1 MSIGELYLNQVYK
14 VNAPSGTK
22 KTQRNSN
29 VESASKTTGTDG
41 FEISDFGREL
51 NVARKAVKETPD
63 VRQQTVE
70 EIKARFKAGK
80 YEVSTSAIADKLLSE
95 I

>member
-22 KTQRNSN
+22 KTQRTSN
-29 VESASKTTGTDG
+29 VESAAKTAGTDG

-51 NVARKAVKETPD
+51 NVGRKAVKETPD
-63 VRQQTVE
+63 VRQEKVD

-80 YEVSTSAIADKLLSE
+80 YEVNTSAIAEKLLGE

>member
-14 VNAPSGTK
+14 VNAPNGTK
-22 KTQRNSN
+22 KTQRASN
-29 VESASKTTGTDG
+29 VQSTSKAGGTDG
-41 FEISDFGREL
+41 FEISDFGRDL

-63 VRQQTVE
+63 VRQEKVD

-80 YEVSTSAIADKLLSE
+80 YEVSTSAIADKLLSG